1 MDLKNGHGRL
11 TLLFR
16 ACQGYDIFTITYTS
30 LMVGVPIPSIQV
42 QTYGAD
48 KEQGTLNSHADGWC
62 IPPPPSIQVFKPME
76 LMWKGD
82 TQLCSIGCAMA
93 MVLYP

>member
-1 MDLKNGHGRL
+1 MDWKKCYGHT
-11 TLLFR
+11 TLMLR

-42 QTYGAD
+42 QIYGAE
-48 KEQGTLNSHADGWC
+48 KEQGTLNSHTDGWC
-62 IPPPPSIQVFKPME
+62 IPPHSIQVSKPME
-76 LMWKGD
+76 LMWKGVI
-82 TQLCSIGCAMA
+82 QLCSIGCAMA